1 MRPVVRRSKMIS
13 FRLSPE
19 EYRTLH
25 EACLAQ
31 GVSSLSDLARS
42 ALRKVMVDDTKPRAI
57 SDEVRDLKDRIEL
70 MSLELER
77 VSQLVKDGETVQRQ
91 DDSQQRQ

>member
-1 MRPVVRRSKMIS
+1 MIS

-25 EACLAQ
+25 EACLAR
-31 GVSSLSDLARS
+31 GMSSISDLARA
-42 ALRKVMVDDTKPRAI
+42 ALRKMKIDDAKPAAI
-57 SDEVRDLKDRIEL
+57 SDEVRDLKDRIEV

-77 VSQLVKDGETVQRQ
+77 VSQLVKDGRMTQR
-91 DDSQQRQ
+91 